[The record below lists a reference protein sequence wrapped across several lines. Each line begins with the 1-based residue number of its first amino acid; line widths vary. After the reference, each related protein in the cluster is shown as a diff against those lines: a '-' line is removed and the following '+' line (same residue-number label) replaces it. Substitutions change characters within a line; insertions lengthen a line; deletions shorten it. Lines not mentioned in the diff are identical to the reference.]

1 MDVQD
6 EDAAREGAGAMQGDG
21 STAGSVRRRVQA
33 ACDAVERVL
42 EAGGTRKDVA
52 LLAVSAAS
60 LAMSFLLPAG
70 ALPFDAAWV
79 AIVLCGV
86 PILCEA
92 LIGLVTRFD
101 IKADVLVSMALVASV
116 AIGEYFAAG
125 EVALIMQLG
134 GLLETLTVARARA
147 GIERLVAMTPRVAR
161 VVDADGTQREVAAEE
176 VLLDQTVRVLPGEA
190 IPVDGVVVSGHT
202 SVDESVVTGE
212 PMPADKAPGDEVCS
226 GTVNQFGS
234 IDVRATRVGEDG
246 SIQRMAR
253 LVASADAGKAKIVR
267 LADRWAT
274 WVVVGA
280 LAAAGLAYALT
291 GEVLRSVT
299 VLVVFCPCSLV
310 LATPTAIMAA
320 IGNATRHGFM
330 VKEGDALE
338 RLASVR
344 SAVFDKTGT
353 LTRGEP
359 RVARV
364 VALDGPGTACLGE
377 RELLGL
383 AAGAELRS
391 EHPLAGSVVACA
403 RARGVRAVEPSA
415 FTMLPG
421 LGVRATCGGHEV
433 LAGNAAMMRASGVAD
448 PEGDQGLPGCWAL
461 ADLQALLSEGCM
473 AIYVAA
479 DGLPAG
485 VIALSDTVRE
495 ESREV
500 VGQLEVMGV
509 TPVLLTGD
517 HEAAARSVASGLGI
531 GQVVAGCTP
540 EDKLAYVERLEG
552 KGGLAVMVGDGVND
566 APALRRAYVGIA
578 VGGAKSD
585 IAIDAADIA
594 MVGDGID
601 QLPHLLA
608 LSRHMMRVIRANLTF
623 SMTLNFVAVALAML
637 AVLDPVSGA
646 LVHNCGSVFVIVN
659 SAFLLRWTARPG
671 ALGCGSDGQ
680 RGRGARPC

>member
-1 MDVQD
+1 V
-6 EDAAREGAGAMQGDG
+6 DAQSEGTARAGAGAMRGDG
-21 STAGSVRRRVQA
+21 GAAGGVRRRVQA

-52 LLAVSAAS
+52 LLAVSAVALLAS
-60 LAMSFLLPAG
+60 LFAPAG
-70 ALPFDAAWV
+70 ALPVDPAWV

-147 GIERLVAMTPRVAR
+147 GIERLVAMTPRTAR
-161 VVDADGTQREVAAEE
+161 VVDDDGRQREVSADA
-176 VLLDQTVRVLPGEA
+176 VQLGQTVRVLPGETV
-190 IPVDGVVVSGHT
+190 PVDGVVVSGFT

-226 GTVNQFGS
+226 GTVNQFGA

-280 LAAAGLAYALT
+280 LAAAVLAYALT
-291 GEVLRSVT
+291 GEILRSVT

-338 RLASVR
+338 RLASVKC
-344 SAVFDKTGT
+344 AVFDKTGT

-364 VALDGPGTACLGE
+364 VALDGTGTARLCE
-377 RELLGL
+377 RELLVL

-403 RARGVRAVEPSA
+403 RARGVEVAEPSA
-415 FTMLPG
+415 FSMLPG
-421 LGVRATCGGHEV
+421 LGVRAACGARDV
-433 LAGNAAMMRASGVAD
+433 VAGNAAMMREAGIAD
-448 PEGDQGLPGCWAL
+448 PEGGEGSPGGWAR
-461 ADLQALLSEGCM
+461 AGIQALLSEGCM
-473 AIYVAA
+473 VIYVAV

-500 VGQLEVMGV
+500 VGQLEGLGV

-517 HEAAARSVASGLGI
+517 HEAAARTVASGLGI
-531 GQVVAGCTP
+531 GRVIAGCRP
-540 EDKLAYVERLEG
+540 ENKLAYVDRLERD
-552 KGGLAVMVGDGVND
+552 GGLAVMVGDGVND
-566 APALRRAYVGIA
+566 APALRRAYVGVA
-578 VGGAKSD
+578 VGGVGSD
-585 IAIDAADIA
+585 IAVDAADIA
-594 MVGDGID
+594 MVGDGIG

-659 SAFLLRWTARPG
+659 SAFLLHWAARPG
-671 ALGCGSDGQ
+671 RSGCGSAGQ
-680 RGRGARPC
+680 RG